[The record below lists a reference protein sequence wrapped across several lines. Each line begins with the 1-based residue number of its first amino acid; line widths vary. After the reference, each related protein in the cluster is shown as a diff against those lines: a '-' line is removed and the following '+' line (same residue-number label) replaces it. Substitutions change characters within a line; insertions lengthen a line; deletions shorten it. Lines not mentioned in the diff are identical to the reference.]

1 MGVWVE
7 GVEGHGRVPLQGR
20 AARQAGR
27 EVGAAALGSPRHP
40 AVLLRA
46 GVVGNGAMGRGGF
59 RSLVGGG
66 GEGLVDW
73 VSGCGGGGRS
83 GGRRD
88 ATNKGNGALARPT
101 PLEQCLYIPGIP
113 RNGGSANKAVAHRGH
128 ANVSRRTAGELI
140 SHWDSACRGTG
151 PL

>member
-73 VSGCGGGGRS
+73 VSGGWGGGR
-83 GGRRD
+83 
-88 ATNKGNGALARPT
+88 
-101 PLEQCLYIPGIP
+101 
-113 RNGGSANKAVAHRGH
+113 
-128 ANVSRRTAGELI
+128 GEGETRQT
-140 SHWDSACRGTG
+140 RGTG
-151 PL
+151 HWRDLPPWNSAYTYPVYQGTGEVQIKQWHTADTRTSHVALQEN